1 MIKYIFTG
9 DCMKIDRLIGITM
22 YLLNRNTVT
31 ARELAEKFEV
41 SVRTIVRDMESLC
54 MAGIP
59 ISSSTGASGGYEI
72 LNTFELNKQ
81 ITNIDDYLNII
92 TALKGMCSA
101 YESKKLEATLE
112 RFLATSK
119 TQNDKQVLF
128 FDFGVAKEGENIS
141 KYIKMLE
148 HAISSELVVEFDYTD
163 SENRTK
169 HRIVEPLAL
178 TYKWYSWYLFGYCT
192 YKDAYRIFKLS
203 RISNVTIT
211 KTTFSRKESNIEGL
225 LEEHWNKDSRIYLNI
240 KLLCKAEV
248 KIQVMEY
255 LKGQILEEHENG
267 DFIVS
272 LHLPENERMWFSL
285 LLGFGNK
292 VEVLEPLELKNR
304 LIDKACEVLNLYK
317 E

>member
-1 MIKYIFTG
+1 
-9 DCMKIDRLIGITM
+9 MKIDRLIGITM

-31 ARELAEKFEV
+31 ARELADKFEV
-41 SVRTIVRDMESLC
+41 SIRTIVRDMESLC

-72 LNTFELNKQ
+72 LKTFELNKQ

-112 RFLATSK
+112 KLLPASK
-119 TQNDKQVLF
+119 TQNDKQILF
-128 FDFGVAKEGENIS
+128 FDFGIAKEGENIS

-148 HAISSELVVEFDYTD
+148 DAISSELLVEFDYTD
-163 SENRTK
+163 SENRAK

-192 YKDAYRIFKLS
+192 YKEAYRIFKLN
-203 RISNVTIT
+203 RISNISIT
-211 KTTFSRKESNIEGL
+211 KTSFTSRQSNIEDL
-225 LEEHWNKDSRIYLNI
+225 LEVHLNNDSRAYLDI
-240 KLLCKAEV
+240 KLLCKYEV
-248 KIQVMEY
+248 KIPVMEY
-255 LKGQILEEHENG
+255 LKGKIMEEYENG
-267 DFIVS
+267 DCMVS

-285 LLGFGNK
+285 LMGFGDK
-292 VEVLEPLELKNR
+292 VEVLEPLELKSR
-304 LIDKACEVLNLYK
+304 LFEKAHEIIKLYK
-317 E
+317 D